1 MNEDMSMDPNALW
14 RDESYT
20 DQKVGTIRVLK
31 PVKRDGSPDGS
42 REARYIGQASLY
54 TPAGPL
60 PISFELDAG
69 SLEAACAAFEDAA
82 KKAVDD
88 AMEQLRE
95 MRREQASSI
104 VVPGAE
110 GGGKLQM
117 P

>member
-1 MNEDMSMDPNALW
+1 MNEDMSMDPDALW
-14 RDESYT
+14 RDETFT
-20 DQKVGTIRVLK
+20 DQKVGTIRVLT

-42 REARYIGQASLY
+42 RKQRYVGQASLY

-60 PISFELDAG
+60 PISFELDAD
-69 SLEAACAAFEDAA
+69 SLEAACSAFADAA
-82 KKAVDD
+82 KQAVDE